1 MKVWYTYSMKNKEL
15 LQLLVNTALE
25 NASNA
30 TNGINP
36 SEGIEVLTPL
46 NEWAVLVE
54 FDVETGNVIVTDE
67 DGGDH
72 QFTTDEIELLDIRLL
87 KK

>member
-1 MKVWYTYSMKNKEL
+1 MKNNDL
-15 LQLLVNTALE
+15 IQLLVNTALQ

-30 TNGINP
+30 TDGVTP

-54 FDVETGNVIVTDE
+54 FDVETGNVIVADE

-72 QFTTDEIELLDIRLL
+72 QFTIDQIEVLDIILL
-87 KK
+87 K

>member
-1 MKVWYTYSMKNKEL
+1 MKNNDL
-15 LQLLVNTALE
+15 IQLLVNTALE

-30 TNGINP
+30 TNGVNP

>member
-1 MKVWYTYSMKNKEL
+1 MKNNDL
-15 LQLLVNTALE
+15 IQLLVNTALQ

-30 TNGINP
+30 TDGVTP

-72 QFTTDEIELLDIRLL
+72 QFTIDQIEVLDIRLL
-87 KK
+87 K

>member
-1 MKVWYTYSMKNKEL
+1 MKNNDL
-15 LQLLVNTALE
+15 IQLLVNTALQ

-30 TNGINP
+30 TDGVTP

-54 FDVETGNVIVTDE
+54 FDVETGNVIVADE

-72 QFTTDEIELLDIRLL
+72 QFTIDQIEVLEIRLL
-87 KK
+87 K

>member
-1 MKVWYTYSMKNKEL
+1 MKNNDL
-15 LQLLVNTALE
+15 IQLLVNTALQ

-30 TNGINP
+30 TAGVTP

-72 QFTTDEIELLDIRLL
+72 QFTIDEIEVLDIRLL
-87 KK
+87 K

>member
-1 MKVWYTYSMKNKEL
+1 MKNNDL
-15 LQLLVNTALE
+15 IQLLVNTALQ

-30 TNGINP
+30 TDGVTP

-54 FDVETGNVIVTDE
+54 VDVETGNVIVADE

-72 QFTTDEIELLDIRLL
+72 QFTIDQIEVLDIRLL
-87 KK
+87 K

>member
-1 MKVWYTYSMKNKEL
+1 MKNNDL
-15 LQLLVNTALE
+15 IQLLVNTALQ

-30 TNGINP
+30 TDGVTL

-54 FDVETGNVIVTDE
+54 FDVETGNVIVADE

-72 QFTTDEIELLDIRLL
+72 QFTVDQIEVLDIRLL
-87 KK
+87 K

>member
-1 MKVWYTYSMKNKEL
+1 MKNNDL
-15 LQLLVNTALE
+15 IQLLVNTALQ

-30 TNGINP
+30 TDGVTP

-54 FDVETGNVIVTDE
+54 FDVETGNVIGADE

-72 QFTTDEIELLDIRLL
+72 QFTIDQIEVLDIRLL
-87 KK
+87 K

>member
-1 MKVWYTYSMKNKEL
+1 MKNKEL

-72 QFTTDEIELLDIRLL
+72 QFTTDEIEPLDIRLL

>member
-1 MKVWYTYSMKNKEL
+1 MKNNDL
-15 LQLLVNTALE
+15 IQLLVNTALQ

-30 TNGINP
+30 TDGVTP

-54 FDVETGNVIVTDE
+54 FDVETGNVIVADE

-72 QFTTDEIELLDIRLL
+72 QFTIDEIEVLDIRLL
-87 KK
+87 K

>member
-1 MKVWYTYSMKNKEL
+1 MKNNDL
-15 LQLLVNTALE
+15 IQLLVNTALN

-30 TNGINP
+30 TDGVTP

-54 FDVETGNVIVTDE
+54 FDVETGNVIVADE

-72 QFTTDEIELLDIRLL
+72 QFTIDEIEVLDIRLL
-87 KK
+87 K

>member
-1 MKVWYTYSMKNKEL
+1 MKNKEL

-30 TNGINP
+30 TNGIDP
-36 SEGIEVLTPL
+36 TEGIEVLTPL

-54 FDVETGNVIVTDE
+54 FDVETGNAIVTDE

-72 QFTTDEIELLDIRLL
+72 QFAFDQIEILDTRLL
-87 KK
+87 KN

>member
-1 MKVWYTYSMKNKEL
+1 MKNNDL
-15 LQLLVNTALE
+15 IQLLVNTALQ

-30 TNGINP
+30 TDGVTP

-54 FDVETGNVIVTDE
+54 FDVETGNVIVADE

-72 QFTTDEIELLDIRLL
+72 QFTIDQIEVLYIRLL
-87 KK
+87 K

>member
-1 MKVWYTYSMKNKEL
+1 MKNNDL
-15 LQLLVNTALE
+15 IQLLVNTALQ

-30 TNGINP
+30 TDGVTP

-54 FDVETGNVIVTDE
+54 FDVETGNVIVADE

-72 QFTTDEIELLDIRLL
+72 QFTIDQIDVLDIRLL
-87 KK
+87 K

>member
-1 MKVWYTYSMKNKEL
+1 MKNNDL
-15 LQLLVNTALE
+15 IQLLVNTALK

-30 TNGINP
+30 TDGVTP

-54 FDVETGNVIVTDE
+54 FDVETGNVIVADE

-72 QFTTDEIELLDIRLL
+72 QFTIDQIEVLDIRLL
-87 KK
+87 K

>member
-1 MKVWYTYSMKNKEL
+1 MKNNDL
-15 LQLLVNTALE
+15 IQLLVNTALK

-30 TNGINP
+30 TDGVTP

-54 FDVETGNVIVTDE
+54 FDVETGNVIVADE

-72 QFTTDEIELLDIRLL
+72 QFTIDEIEVLDIRLL
-87 KK
+87 K

>member
-1 MKVWYTYSMKNKEL
+1 MKNNDL
-15 LQLLVNTALE
+15 IQLLVNTALQ

-30 TNGINP
+30 TDGVTP

-46 NEWAVLVE
+46 NAWAVLVE
-54 FDVETGNVIVTDE
+54 FDVETGNVIVADE

-72 QFTTDEIELLDIRLL
+72 QFTIDQIEVLDIRLL
-87 KK
+87 K

>member
-1 MKVWYTYSMKNKEL
+1 MKNNDL
-15 LQLLVNTALE
+15 IQLLVNTALQ

-30 TNGINP
+30 TDGVTP

-54 FDVETGNVIVTDE
+54 FDVETGNVIVADE
-67 DGGDH
+67 DGCDH
-72 QFTTDEIELLDIRLL
+72 QFTIDQIEVLDIRLL
-87 KK
+87 K

>member
-1 MKVWYTYSMKNKEL
+1 MKNNDL
-15 LQLLVNTALE
+15 IQLLVNTALQ

-30 TNGINP
+30 TDGVTL

-72 QFTTDEIELLDIRLL
+72 QFTIDQIEILDTRLL
-87 KK
+87 K

>member
-1 MKVWYTYSMKNKEL
+1 MKNNDL
-15 LQLLVNTALE
+15 IQLLVNTALQ
-25 NASNA
+25 NASKA
-30 TNGINP
+30 TDGVTP

-54 FDVETGNVIVTDE
+54 FDVETGNVIVADE

-72 QFTTDEIELLDIRLL
+72 QFTIAQIEVLDIRLL
-87 KK
+87 K

>member
-1 MKVWYTYSMKNKEL
+1 MKNNDL
-15 LQLLVNTALE
+15 IQLLVNTALQ

-30 TNGINP
+30 TDGVTP

-54 FDVETGNVIVTDE
+54 FAVETGNVIVADE

-72 QFTTDEIELLDIRLL
+72 QFTIDKI
-87 KK
+87 

>member
-1 MKVWYTYSMKNKEL
+1 MKNNDL
-15 LQLLVNTALE
+15 IQLLVNTALQ

-30 TNGINP
+30 TDGVTP

-54 FDVETGNVIVTDE
+54 FDVEAGNVIVADE

-72 QFTTDEIELLDIRLL
+72 QFTIDQIEVLDIRLL
-87 KK
+87 K

>member
-1 MKVWYTYSMKNKEL
+1 MKNNDL
-15 LQLLVNTALE
+15 IQLLVNTALQ

-30 TNGINP
+30 TDGVTP
-36 SEGIEVLTPL
+36 SEGSEVLTPL

-54 FDVETGNVIVTDE
+54 FDVETGNVIVADE

-72 QFTTDEIELLDIRLL
+72 QFTIDQIEVLDIRLL
-87 KK
+87 K

>member
-1 MKVWYTYSMKNKEL
+1 MKNKEL

-30 TNGINP
+30 TNGVNP

>member
-1 MKVWYTYSMKNKEL
+1 MKNNDL
-15 LQLLVNTALE
+15 IQLLVNTALQ

-30 TNGINP
+30 TDGVTL

-54 FDVETGNVIVTDE
+54 FDVETGNVIVADE

-72 QFTTDEIELLDIRLL
+72 QFTIDQIEILDTRLL
-87 KK
+87 K